1 VQIVCA
7 HQDHQ
12 SRKKPVQIV
21 ETYGNKKQHRKRQ
34 HKCGLHPEP
43 LNAFSLLR
51 DARRPDKRSIN
62 GVSGKMKNPPM
73 TTLRID
79 ALGVT
84 QVPGQRTLAKSR
96 N

>member
-21 ETYGNKKQHRKRQ
+21 ETYGNKKQ
-34 HKCGLHPEP
+34 P